1 MTINPNELTSSDL
14 NSENLDHV
22 MGLGIA
28 GNFAGHLE
36 QAGETPDFVEV
47 ETESEVAPKGLFP
60 YFVPE
65 QTSQVG
71 VYPFSAKQIKYP
83 ENLQDNAHLQA
94 EPEVCVL
101 FDIKYEFGKV
111 AQMHP
116 IAFAAFNDC
125 SIRKPGAKKI
135 SEKKN
140 WGPET
145 KGVSNQFLPIN
156 SLDVGGE
163 LDEYR
168 IIAYFKRDA
177 DWQLYGNDSA
187 ISSYSYFHQKL
198 MDWMQDK
205 LNHQADFG
213 PLENLN
219 QWIHQAN
226 FPKQLLVSLGATTYT
241 ELGET
246 TFLQPEDE
254 IAIFVYHQSL
264 SKETIENHLNTPE
277 SLPAG
282 KVSVLK
288 QKIV

>member
-1 MTINPNELTSSDL
+1 MTTTPSKLTSSEL
-14 NSENLDHV
+14 NSENLGHV

-36 QAGETPDFVEV
+36 QAGETPDFVKV

-65 QTSQVG
+65 QSTQVG
-71 VYPFSAKQIKYP
+71 VYPFSATQIKYP
-83 ENLQDNAHLQA
+83 ENLQANAHLQA

-101 FDIKYEFGKV
+101 FDIKYQFGKV

-116 IAFAAFNDC
+116 VAFAAFNDC

-145 KGVSNQFLPIN
+145 KGVSNQFLPIS
-156 SLDVGGE
+156 SLDVGSE

-246 TFLQPEDE
+246 TFLQPKDE
-254 IAIFVYHQSL
+254 IAIFVYHQSI

-277 SLPAG
+277 NLPAG